1 MSHQTALPLTLGEL
15 RSSRLYSEARLA
27 HRTVK
32 DEMRENLIARLREK
46 KPLFEGIVG
55 YDDTVVPQVANA
67 ILSRQ
72 NFILLGLRGQAK
84 SRILRALS
92 GLLDAQMP
100 YVAGCEIRDNPY
112 APLCKQCKLL
122 IAAQEE
128 ATPIAW
134 LTPEDRYVEKLA
146 TPDVTVADLIGDL
159 DPIKAAR
166 GGHDL
171 ASEFTMHYGLLPR
184 ANRGIFAVN
193 ELPDLAGKIQ
203 VALFNI
209 LQEGDIQIKGYPVRL
224 ALDVALVFSA
234 NPEDYTARGKIV
246 TPLKD
251 RIGSEIR
258 THYASTV
265 EEGIAITQQEA
276 WTDRRRANE
285 SHASTGSLD
294 IPFFLRETIEQVAF
308 LAREDR
314 RVDKRSGV
322 SQRLPISTLELV
334 VSNAERR
341 ALMHDEKLVVPRI
354 TDLYAALPGITGKL
368 ELEYEGE
375 LRGADTIV
383 REILRNAVA
392 RVYDKYFSETN
403 TQQIEQWFHL
413 GGTLQVD
420 DSDSSKTILDN
431 LKQIQGLVE
440 KLGPL
445 HIKGNEYAAQIVAA
459 AEFLLEGLYAHK
471 KLSRSEERGFSAPDK
486 PARREQRQAT
496 GADEQE
502 YEDWQQR
509 RSGRRGSFN

>member
-1 MSHQTALPLTLGEL
+1 MSQSASLPHNLPQTLGEL
-15 RSSRLYSEARLA
+15 RASRHYSEARLA

-32 DEMRENLIARLREK
+32 DEMRENLIVRLREK

-84 SRILRALS
+84 SRILRALT
-92 GLLDAQMP
+92 GLLDAAAP

-112 APLCKQCKLL
+112 APLCRRCKLL
-122 IAAQEE
+122 IAEQEE

-134 LTPEDRYVEKLA
+134 MTRDDRYVEKLA

-171 ASEFTMHYGLLPR
+171 ASEYAMHYGLLPR

-209 LQEGDIQIKGYPVRL
+209 LQEGDVQIKGYPVRL
-224 ALDVALVFSA
+224 MLDVALVFSA

-258 THYASTV
+258 THYAATV
-265 EEGIAITQQEA
+265 DEGISITQQEA
-276 WTDRRRANE
+276 WTDRGWGKE
-285 SHASTGSLD
+285 LGSLE
-294 IPFFLRETIEQVAF
+294 IPFFMREVIEQVAF

-322 SQRLPISTLELV
+322 SQRLPISVTELV

-341 ALMHDEKLVVPRI
+341 ALTHGEKLIVPRI

-403 TQQIEQWFHL
+403 TQQIEQWFQL

-420 DSDSSKTILDN
+420 DSDSSKTIVEN
-431 LKQIQGLVE
+431 LKQIQGVLD
-440 KLGPL
+440 KLAPL
-445 HIKGNEYAAQIVAA
+445 KIKGAEAPVIVAA

-471 KLSRSEERGFSAPDK
+471 KLSRTEERGFSAPER
-486 PARREQRQAT
+486 ATRRNEERRATENDQEQ
-496 GADEQE
+496 
-502 YEDWQQR
+502 YEDWQTR
-509 RSGRRGSFN
+509 RSGRRGNFN